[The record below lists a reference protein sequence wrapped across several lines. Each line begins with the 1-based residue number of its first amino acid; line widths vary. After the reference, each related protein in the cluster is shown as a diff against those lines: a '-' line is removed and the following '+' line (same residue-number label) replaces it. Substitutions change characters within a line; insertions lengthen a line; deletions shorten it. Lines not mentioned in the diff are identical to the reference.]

1 MHTIYN
7 VVSGPL
13 VWVAF
18 IIFIAG
24 SLYKLVSMAIL
35 ARKKDGYVY
44 EYMSFR
50 YAFRSIIRWLT
61 PYGTVNMRKKP
72 VMTFVT
78 FAFHLCAV
86 LAPIFLYAH
95 MILVKEAWNFGW
107 CSFPDI
113 VADIM
118 TLIVILGCL
127 FFLFRR
133 ITQKEVRY
141 LTTASDFVLLLM
153 VAVPFI
159 TGFWAYH
166 QWAGGEWV
174 TILHMFTGEIM
185 LAAIPF
191 TRLSHMFFFPFTR
204 GYIGSEF
211 GAVRC
216 ARDW

>member
-1 MHTIYN
+1 
-7 VVSGPL
+7 
-13 VWVAF
+13 
-18 IIFIAG
+18 
-24 SLYKLVSMAIL
+24 MAVL
-35 ARKKDGYVY
+35 ARKKDGVVW
-44 EYMSFR
+44 EYMNLR
-50 YAFRSIIRWLT
+50 YALRSIIRWLT

-72 VMTFVT
+72 IMTFVT

-95 MILVKEAWNFGW
+95 MILVKEAFDFGW
-107 CSFPDI
+107 WSFSDT

-127 FFLFRR
+127 FFLLRR
-133 ITQKEVRY
+133 VTLREVRY
-141 LTTASDFVLLLM
+141 LTSASDFVLLFI
-153 VAVPFI
+153 VAAPFI

-166 QWAGGEWV
+166 QWAGADWM
-174 TILHMFTGEIM
+174 TIVHMLTGEIM

-211 GAVRC
+211 GAVRFTK
-216 ARDW
+216 DW

>member
-13 VWVAF
+13 VWAAF
-18 IIFIAG
+18 IIFIGG

-35 ARKKDGYVY
+35 ARKKDGVVY
-44 EYMSFR
+44 EYMSFP
-50 YAFRSIIRWLT
+50 YALRSIVRWLI
-61 PYGTVNMRKKP
+61 PYSTVNMRKKP

-95 MILVKEAWNFGW
+95 MILVKEAWDFGW
-107 CSFPDI
+107 CSIPDP

-127 FFLFRR
+127 FFLLRR
-133 ITQKEVRY
+133 VTQKEVRY
-141 LTTASDFVLLLM
+141 LTSASDFVLLLIV
-153 VAVPFI
+153 VAPFV

-166 QWAGGEWV
+166 QWAGAGWV
-174 TILHMFTGEIM
+174 TILHMLTGEIM

-211 GAVRC
+211 GAVRF